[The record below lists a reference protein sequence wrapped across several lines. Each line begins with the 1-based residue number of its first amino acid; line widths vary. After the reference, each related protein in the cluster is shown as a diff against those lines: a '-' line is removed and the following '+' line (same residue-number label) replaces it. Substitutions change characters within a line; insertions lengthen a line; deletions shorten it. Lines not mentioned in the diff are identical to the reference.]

1 MSHGSALALPYV
13 PAVEEF
19 LPRWAWLIG
28 QGDSCHW
35 LCGCV
40 RRRDSA
46 ASCFVIGQ
54 KSCSSR
60 RSVSSQRLRCSGL
73 IRTSTG
79 CHGHGGDGTDWSP
92 VHQCAA
98 AASDPSAAG
107 VGLPYIALHC
117 EGVRCPLGVPRAPHP
132 HRLQTAGP
140 KLALLLPHPLSKWQE
155 ISETVD
161 FLRDP
166 HAQPLFIVLLAA
178 FTYLSFS
185 ALAHLLSAKSELSCY
200 TFYFLD
206 YVGVAVYQYGS
217 ALAHYYYAIEK
228 EWHTRVQGLFLP
240 AAAFL
245 AWLTCFGCC
254 YGKYASHDIPKFV
267 LKLFQV
273 VPSALAYC
281 LDISPVVH
289 RIYKCYQEGCSDPTV
304 VYHFYH
310 VVFFLVSAYFFCCPH
325 PESLFPGKCDFIG
338 QGHQIFHVFVVVC
351 TLTQIEA
358 LRTDFTE
365 RRSLYE
371 RLHGDLAHD
380 AVALFIFT
388 ACCSALTAFYVR
400 RRVHDVLDEKED

>member
-1 MSHGSALALPYV
+1 MSSSAFAEWSIVPPVKPLRILRATAPSDPPGAAPVTVILPPLTSSKNAVDILFGSESFPDCSSQDFGLIPL
-13 PAVEEF
+13 PAV
-19 LPRWAWLIG
+19 
-28 QGDSCHW
+28 
-35 LCGCV
+35 
-40 RRRDSA
+40 
-46 ASCFVIGQ
+46 
-54 KSCSSR
+54 
-60 RSVSSQRLRCSGL
+60 
-73 IRTSTG
+73 
-79 CHGHGGDGTDWSP
+79 CHGDGGDGADWSP
-92 VHQCAA
+92 IHQCT
-98 AASDPSAAG
+98 AASSDPTAAG
-107 VGLPYIALHC
+107 VSLPHSALHN
-117 EGVRCPLGVPRAPHP
+117 ETLNVWTHL
-132 HRLQTAGP
+132 
-140 KLALLLPHPLSKWQE
+140 LAALIILVKWQE
-155 ISETVD
+155 VSETVD

-185 ALAHLLSAKSELSCY
+185 ALAHLLSAKSELSYY

-206 YVGVAVYQYGS
+206 YVGVSVYQYGS

-228 EWHTRVQGLFLP
+228 EWHTRVQGFFLP

-245 AWLTCFGCC
+245 AWFTCFGCC
-254 YGKYASHDIPKFV
+254 YSKYASRGLPKFV

-289 RIYKCYQEGCSDPTV
+289 RIYSCYREGCSDQIV

-310 VVFFLVSAYFFCCPH
+310 VIFFLISAYFFCCPH

-351 TLTQIEA
+351 TLLQIEA

-365 RRSLYE
+365 RRPLYE
-371 RLHGDLAHD
+371 QLHGDLAHD

-400 RRVHDVLDEKED
+400 KCVRASLYEKDK